1 MKHTLIAAFDDL
13 TTAQAA
19 KTKLLALNISD
30 SDITLSAPQTQTGA
44 TMGSTTTTG
53 STHSEHHDDSMGS
66 KISHF
71 FHSLFGS
78 DDDGQPHRY
87 ASAYPEAY
95 RRGATLVTVTAATD
109 EEAERIESLLEEQ
122 GAIDIDERSASWTDG
137 APMTA
142 RSGEVSHLA
151 GTHQGTTVTGTPST
165 GTTATTA
172 GLAGTRSTTTADLS
186 GRTAIPVIEEELRVG
201 KRDIN
206 TGKVRVVT
214 RVTERPVEETVSLR
228 EEHASIQRRPVDRAA
243 TVADLQAFKE
253 GSVEIQETAQEV
265 VVDKSA
271 RVVEEISVGK
281 KATEHTE
288 TVRDKVRR
296 TDVDVQQTRQSQPIG
311 AAASAERNTPFKDR

>member
-1 MKHTLIAAFDDL
+1 MKHTLVAAFDDL
-13 TTAQAA
+13 STAQAA
-19 KTKLLALNISD
+19 KSKLLALNVLESN
-30 SDITLSAPQTQTGA
+30 ITLSAPQTEASDTLGA
-44 TMGSTTTTG
+44 TTATG
-53 STHSEHHDDSMGS
+53 STHSEHHEGSMGS

-78 DDDGQPHRY
+78 DDDGEPHRY

-109 EEAERIESLLEEQ
+109 EEAERIETLLEQQ
-122 GAIDIDERSASWTDG
+122 GAIDIDERSATWTDG
-137 APMTA
+137 SPMSA
-142 RSGEVSHLA
+142 HSGEVSHLA
-151 GTHQGTTVTGTPST
+151 GTHQGTAATSP
-165 GTTATTA
+165 TATS
-172 GLAGTRSTTTADLS
+172 GLAGERATTSSDLS

-214 RVTERPVEETVSLR
+214 RVTERPVEEAVNLR

-243 TVADLQAFKE
+243 TTADLQAFRE
-253 GSVEIQETAQEV
+253 GTVEIQETAQEV

-288 TVRDKVRR
+288 IVRDKVRR
-296 TDVDVQQTRQSQPIG
+296 TDVDVQKSRQSQPIG

>member
-1 MKHTLIAAFDDL
+1 MKHTLVAAFDDL

-19 KTKLLALNISD
+19 KAKLLALNISD
-30 SDITLSAPQTQTGA
+30 SNITLSAPQTETG
-44 TMGSTTTTG
+44 TTVGSTMATG
-53 STHSEHHDDSMGS
+53 SAHGDHHDDSMGG

-142 RSGEVSHLA
+142 RAGEVSHLA
-151 GTHQGTTVTGTPST
+151 GTHQGITATD
-165 GTTATTA
+165 TTA
-172 GLAGTRSTTTADLS
+172 TTADLS

-243 TVADLQAFKE
+243 TAADLQAFKE

-296 TDVDVQQTRQSQPIG
+296 TDVDVQATRQNQPIG